1 MRKFWLCVALATLG
15 IGVIADPA
23 LPRTNARDLQQRI
36 SRNKGKVVI
45 VNFWATWCGPCMEEL
60 PDLARFYRNYRSQG
74 VEMIGVSFDDVD
86 TADQTVPPVI
96 RKYQI
101 RYPIV
106 ILGENYDKFADQ
118 FDKAWRGEVPRFYLY
133 DRQGK
138 RVKAWSGKTE
148 YATLE
153 KEVKALLNPKK

>member
-15 IGVIADPA
+15 ISVIADPA

-36 SRNKGKVVI
+36 NRSKGKVVL

-60 PDLARFYRNYRSQG
+60 PDLARFYQNYRQRG
-74 VEMIGVSFDDVD
+74 VTMIGVSFDDVE
-86 TADQTVPPVI
+86 TADKTVPPVI
-96 RKYQI
+96 RKHRV

-106 ILGENYDKFADQ
+106 ILGENYDQFADQ
-118 FDKAWRGEVPRFYLY
+118 FDKAWRGEIPRFYLY

-138 RVKAWSGKTE
+138 RVKAWSGKTD

-153 KEVKALLNPKK
+153 REIKALLNKK

>member
-15 IGVIADPA
+15 MSVIADPA

-36 SRNKGKVVI
+36 NRNKGKVVI
-45 VNFWATWCGPCMEEL
+45 VNLWATWCGPCMEEL
-60 PDLARFYRNYRSQG
+60 PDLARFYRNYQKQG
-74 VEMIGVSFDDVD
+74 VEMIGVSFDDVE
-86 TADQTVPPVI
+86 TADQTVPPVL
-96 RKYQI
+96 RKHGV

-106 ILGENYDKFADQ
+106 VVAQDFDQFADQ

-133 DRQGK
+133 DKQGK
-138 RVKAWSGKTE
+138 RVKAWSGKTT

-153 KEVKALLNPKK
+153 KEVKALLKKQ